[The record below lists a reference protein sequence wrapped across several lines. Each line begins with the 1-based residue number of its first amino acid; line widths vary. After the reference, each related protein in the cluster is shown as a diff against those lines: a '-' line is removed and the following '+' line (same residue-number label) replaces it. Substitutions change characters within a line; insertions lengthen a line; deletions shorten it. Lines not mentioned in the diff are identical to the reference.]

1 MAMNNYGGTPIG
13 NTTLSNNI
21 NSISNTLLT
30 QQNIVAMNST
40 QKVAA
45 LLILLGPVTAAE
57 VLKNITDNDLL
68 EQIALEIASLNKVPV
83 ESLVGI
89 LEEFR
94 SLFQASRYLA
104 KGGKDYAKQV
114 LELTYGPEQAKR
126 IMARLEAM
134 MNANPFQFFNEA
146 DPVQL
151 ATSFQNENPQLIAL
165 ILAYLQ
171 PAQSARVLNNLTPE
185 VQAQVAI
192 KIADMDTTNPEILA
206 DIEKIVETKFSSVMV
221 QDFSQAGGI
230 DTLASILNRSD
241 RQTERNVLEL
251 LEIENPTLADEVREL
266 MFVFEDIIT
275 LDDRTIQRVLREVN
289 TKDLALSLKGTKE
302 EVREKIFKNMSE
314 RAQKMLRDD
323 MEYLGP
329 VRAKEVQDVQASI
342 CATIK
347 ALEAAGAFA
356 IVLECVPAKLA
367 EIITAKVAVP
377 TIGIGAGAGCDGQ
390 VLVYQDMLGMYDNFT
405 PKFVRKFAEVGAM
418 MKQGVQEY
426 CAAVQDSSFPAAEHT
441 FKIDEEVLE
450 KLY

>member
-1 MAMNNYGGTPIG
+1 MAMNNLGGTPIG

-126 IMARLEAM
+126 IMTRLEAM

-266 MFVFEDIIT
+266 MFVFEDIVT

-347 ALEAAGAFA
+347 ALEAAGE
-356 IVLECVPAKLA
+356 IVIERDPG
-367 EIITAKVAVP
+367 E
-377 TIGIGAGAGCDGQ
+377 DE
-390 VLVYQDMLGMYDNFT
+390 F
-405 PKFVRKFAEVGAM
+405 
-418 MKQGVQEY
+418 
-426 CAAVQDSSFPAAEHT
+426 
-441 FKIDEEVLE
+441 ID
-450 KLY
+450 